1 MTIDINK
8 KYCTAWGQEVR
19 IYAVDGGGNWPIHGA
34 MKNGRDNIWV
44 VTSWDV
50 NGKYHY
56 PECDL
61 VEAKPCITQ
70 KGWVNIYP
78 DHFKG
83 AYETKKHADEMA
95 ASDRIACVEI
105 EIDCEEGKG
114 L

>member
-1 MTIDINK
+1 MIDINK

-19 IYAVDGGGNWPIHGA
+19 IYATDGGGNWPIHGA

-61 VEAKPCITQ
+61 VEAKPRIKQ
-70 KGWVNIYP
+70 KLWFNVYR
-78 DHFKG
+78 DHTSGGFF
-83 AYETKKHADEMA
+83 TKKEADA
-95 ASDRIACVEI
+95 VAGFRRIGCVQVEI
-105 EIDCEEGKG
+105 DIEEGEG
-114 L
+114 LT

>member
-19 IYAVDGGGNWPIHGA
+19 IYAVDGGGNWPVHGA

-61 VEAKPCITQ
+61 VEVKPRIKRTVWMNVYEDGAFSFLQ
-70 KGWVNIYP
+70 KENA
-78 DHFKG
+78 DLC
-83 AYETKKHADEMA
+83 TKLN
-95 ASDRIACVEI
+95 RLACVPV
-105 EIDCEEGKG
+105 EIDCEEGEG
-114 L
+114 IT